1 MCGIIG
7 YVGAAREGEWR
18 GTHSLLSA
26 LLVESVGRGRDATG
40 FVAMTEPLG
49 APHRRRVV
57 TDKEPLE
64 SCEFVRRNAAWR
76 RLSGRRCRSVVGHVR
91 AATSGSPAV
100 NANNH
105 PHHGV
110 AGASR
115 FSLVHNGWYTN
126 VRDMADRY
134 ALRLRTDC
142 DTEAAA
148 RLIERAGSIPSG
160 MARCLSELRGAQAL
174 AVLDH
179 RTGTTF
185 LCRDDNRP
193 LWVCRLKDRRRVL
206 YASTPAII
214 ARAVE
219 KRLGRFGDWV
229 ADCHPLA
236 PGYVYAL
243 TADLRLFTTLDAT
256 VKVARTVGSG

>member
-7 YVGAAREGEWR
+7 YVGSAREGEWR

-26 LLVESVGRGRDATG
+26 LLVESIERGRDATG
-40 FVAMTEPLG
+40 FVAMTEPLDS
-49 APHRRRVV
+49 PHRGRVV

-64 SCEFVRRNAAWR
+64 APDFVQRNSLWR
-76 RLSGRRCRSVVGHVR
+76 RLAGRRCRSVVGHVR
-91 AATSGSPAV
+91 AATSGTPAV
-100 NANNH
+100 NSNNH

-126 VRDMADRY
+126 VRDTTDRY
-134 ALRLRTDC
+134 ALRMRTDC
-142 DTEAAA
+142 DTEVAA
-148 RLIERAGSIPSG
+148 RLIEKAGSIPSG
-160 MARCLSELRGAQAL
+160 MARCLAELRGAQAL

-193 LWVCRLKDRRRVL
+193 LWVCRLRDRRRVL

-243 TADLRLFTTLDAT
+243 TADLRLFTVYSSPERL
-256 VKVARTVGSG
+256 ARRERSG